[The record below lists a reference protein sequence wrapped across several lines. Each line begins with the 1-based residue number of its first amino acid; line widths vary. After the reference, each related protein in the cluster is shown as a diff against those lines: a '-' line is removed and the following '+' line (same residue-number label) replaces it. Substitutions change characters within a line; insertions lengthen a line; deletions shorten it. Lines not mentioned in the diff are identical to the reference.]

1 MTHLKWR
8 INDDTVFEYLYDDG
22 RDLYF
27 VTSASRMPDG
37 NVDNAWLEFSRAQFV
52 RSLLKRCND
61 IYKICNVD
69 ELELANQ
76 FYRTAMQLA
85 LDFDEYLPTPLMD
98 RIHKIRNEALDR
110 LFEGR

>member
-61 IYKICNVD
+61 IYKVCNVD

-76 FYRTAMQLA
+76 F
-85 LDFDEYLPTPLMD
+85 
-98 RIHKIRNEALDR
+98 
-110 LFEGR
+110 